1 MEFQGIKQCVIVGA
15 FSTKHGQ
22 ELPRAYIVPMPNHR
36 HRFDEE
42 QVVEGL
48 KEHVK
53 ARVPLKSMTL
63 DGGIRIMD
71 ELPIAR
77 SGKVD
82 RYKLRKMA
90 HEEINTGS
98 CV

>member
-22 ELPRAYIVPMPNHR
+22 ELPRAYIVPMPNHG
-36 HRFDEE
+36 HRFDE
-42 QVVEGL
+42 EGL

-90 HEEINTGS
+90 HEELSNTGS